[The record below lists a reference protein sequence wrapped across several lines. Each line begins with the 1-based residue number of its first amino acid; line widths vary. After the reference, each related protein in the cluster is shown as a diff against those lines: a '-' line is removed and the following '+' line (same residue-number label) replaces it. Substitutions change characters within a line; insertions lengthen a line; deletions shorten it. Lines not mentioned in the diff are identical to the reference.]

1 MWLYSWIQAG
11 TLARA
16 AALVANCST
25 ERSSNSRVE
34 CQDSLTALSS
44 ADPGLPIG
52 WQAPS
57 GWQAAR
63 KAPAVYSLPRSVCMM
78 TPGTWPPRTATA
90 MASAL

>member
-34 CQDSLTALSS
+34 CQDSMTALSRVVNY
-44 ADPGLPIG
+44 A
-52 WQAPS
+52 
-57 GWQAAR
+57 
-63 KAPAVYSLPRSVCMM
+63 
-78 TPGTWPPRTATA
+78 
-90 MASAL
+90 